1 MLKQRIITA
10 AVLIPLVVWGILK
23 LPAIALDVV
32 VGLVYVL
39 AAWEWT
45 RLSGFEK
52 ILHRVGILILIL
64 FVGMMFNAS
73 LVFLIGGSYPNVY
86 WISLVALGFILLY
99 WLWVTLQIILYPRG
113 KSFLSNRWLNVLLGV
128 FTLGPAFLAMDLGVN
143 YARVA
148 LLYIMVVV
156 WSADI
161 GAYFAGK
168 KFGKHKLAPQVSPG
182 KSWEGV
188 IGGLLA
194 AFAVIVFAYFVLPNK
209 SQNPDQLKSIMI
221 WIGTGLI
228 AAIFSIVGDLFISL
242 LKRNRD
248 LKDTGALLPGHGGVL
263 DRIDG
268 LIAAIAIY
276 AVLVIL
282 QGA

>member
-1 MLKQRIITA
+1 MLKKRILTA
-10 AVLIPLVVWGILK
+10 AILIPLVVLGLLK
-23 LPAIALDVV
+23 LPSVALDVV
-32 VGLVYVL
+32 VALVYVL
-39 AAWEWT
+39 ATWEWT

-52 ILHRVGILILIL
+52 IWHRVGILILIL
-64 FVGMMFNAS
+64 FVSMMFNAS
-73 LVFLIGGSYPNVY
+73 LVYLIGGSYPNVF
-86 WISLVALGFILLY
+86 WISRATLGFILLY
-99 WLWVTLQIILYPRG
+99 WLWVSIQIILYPRG
-113 KSFLSNRWLNVLLGV
+113 KSFLSNRWFTVLLGV
-128 FTLGPAFLAMDLGVN
+128 FTLAPAFLAMDLGVN
-143 YARVA
+143 YAREA

-168 KFGKHKLAPQVSPG
+168 KFGKHKLAPAVSPG

-194 AFAVIVFAYFVLPNK
+194 SLLVIVIAYFISNSP
-209 SQNPDQLKSIMI
+209 QNPNQVKTIAL
-221 WIGTGLI
+221 WIGTGMI
-228 AAIFSIVGDLFISL
+228 AAIFSIVGDLWISL

-248 LKDTGALLPGHGGVL
+248 LKDTGALLPGHGGIL

-268 LIAAIAIY
+268 LIASVAIF

-282 QGA
+282 RGA